1 MTGYQEL
8 LTDPSYRGQM
18 VSMTYPLIGN
28 YGVNLEDMES
38 DHNKDAVVN
47 DSRNRVPCINEGGC
61 VDDSGRIMGTYL
73 HGVFDTPA
81 ILGGWLDNIGLSHIT
96 I

>member
-1 MTGYQEL
+1 MQALLALEDGRVFERRSLTGPVEACGEIVFNTGMTGYQEL

-47 DSRNRVPCINEGGC
+47 DSRNQCFI
-61 VDDSGRIMGTYL
+61 
-73 HGVFDTPA
+73 
-81 ILGGWLDNIGLSHIT
+81 
-96 I
+96 

>member
-1 MTGYQEL
+1 
-8 LTDPSYRGQM
+8 
-18 VSMTYPLIGN
+18 
-28 YGVNLEDMES
+28 
-38 DHNKDAVVN
+38 
-47 DSRNRVPCINEGGC
+47 
-61 VDDSGRIMGTYL
+61 MGTYL